1 MGFIR
6 NLKVVH
12 KQIVLIG
19 VFLIALIS
27 VGSVGYYF
35 LNKTNMAME
44 KMYSEK
50 LLAVE
55 LLGDSRTHARKI
67 EANTYALMLTTDEGE
82 NKALFEDISNRG
94 KAFDENL
101 SKYEQLALSDK
112 DKENVRKIRED
123 LGKYRNVRSQVLDLA
138 VKNKNAEAY
147 ALYIKDGK
155 PLSDQFT
162 AELRSL
168 ADETA
173 KGAEEVQLKNR
184 QDFAFANLLFTGII
198 ITAILLGLFIGW
210 IITRQIITRL
220 QDVVNYLE
228 IVAKG
233 DFSRDIKKENLADQ
247 SEFGNV
253 SRAVHTMRENIKEL
267 IRQMSTSSEQVAAS
281 SEELT
286 ANAEQSAQAS
296 NQVAVSVTEVAEG
309 AAKQSH
315 LADQAAGIVNHIA
328 EAIHHVAGSMEN
340 VSAAAEKTA
349 VTADDGEAA
358 IKKSVTQMKIIEEKT
373 AATSTVISML
383 EDKSKQIG
391 QIVDTI
397 AAIASQTNL
406 LALNAAIEAA
416 RAGEAG
422 RGFSVVAEE
431 VRKLAEQSQDAA
443 KQITELIQEVQLQT
457 GNAVSFMQVSQ
468 KEVHTGGQVVNTAG
482 QSFETILGMVQNM
495 TREIHEVSAA
505 VQEITSGTQNVVDA
519 VRNIDTQS
527 KRASEQTQNISAA
540 TEEQS
545 ASVEEIASASEHLA
559 KLAEELQQA
568 VQKFK
573 I

>member
-1 MGFIR
+1 M
-6 NLKVVH
+6 
-12 KQIVLIG
+12 
-19 VFLIALIS
+19 
-27 VGSVGYYF
+27 
-35 LNKTNMAME
+35 TP
-44 KMYSEK
+44 
-50 LLAVE
+50 
-55 LLGDSRTHARKI
+55 T
-67 EANTYALMLTTDEGE
+67 NTYALMITTDEKE
-82 NKALFEDISNRG
+82 NKALFEDISSRA
-94 KAFDENL
+94 KMFDENL
-101 SKYEQLALSDK
+101 SKFEQLSLSERE
-112 DKENVRKIRED
+112 KENVRKIRED

-138 VKNKNAEAY
+138 MKNKNAEAY
-147 ALYIKDGK
+147 DLYIKDGRT
-155 PLSDQFT
+155 LSDQFT
-162 AELRSL
+162 SELKIL

-173 KGAEEVQLKNR
+173 KSAEEMQVKNR
-184 QDFAFANLLFTGII
+184 QDFAFANMLFVAII
-198 ITAILLGLFIGW
+198 ILAILIGLFMGW
-210 IITRQIITRL
+210 IITRQIINRL

-228 IVAKG
+228 VVAKG
-233 DFSRDIKKENLADQ
+233 DFSRDVKKENLADQ

-253 SRAVHTMRENIKEL
+253 SRAVHAMRENIKEL

-328 EAIHHVAGSMEN
+328 EAIRHVAGSMEN
-340 VSAAAEKTA
+340 VSSAAEKTA
-349 VTADDGEAA
+349 VTADDGEKA
-358 IKKSVTQMKIIEEKT
+358 IQKSVAQMKIIEEKT
-373 AATSTVISML
+373 AATSNVISML

-443 KQITELIQEVQLQT
+443 KQITELIQDVQLQT

-468 KEVHTGGQVVNTAG
+468 KEVHTGGQVVDIAG
-482 QSFETILGMVQNM
+482 QSFENILGMVQSM

-505 VQEITSGTQNVVDA
+505 VQEITSGTQNVVNA
-519 VRNIDTQS
+519 VRDIDAQS
-527 KRASEQTQNISAA
+527 KQASEQTQNISAA